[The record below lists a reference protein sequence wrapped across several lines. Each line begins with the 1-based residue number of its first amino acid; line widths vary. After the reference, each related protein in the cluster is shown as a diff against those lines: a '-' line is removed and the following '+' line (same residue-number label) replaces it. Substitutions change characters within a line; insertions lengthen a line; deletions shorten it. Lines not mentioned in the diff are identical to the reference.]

1 MQINILNGVF
11 TDQEADFR
19 ASLPINCVA
28 VPLKTDIS
36 NGYLRVADGIS
47 AVSTTG
53 MPTGASRGGINWKG
67 ELYRV
72 IGSKLVKIASDG
84 VVTTIGDVGFGSDQ
98 CSFDYSFDRLAVA
111 SGARLY
117 YYNGTSL
124 TQVTD
129 TDLGAVI
136 DLIWIDGYFMTT
148 DGENL
153 VVTELNDPT
162 AVDPLKYGSSEADP
176 DPVNGLLKVR
186 NEVYALNRYTI
197 EVFNNVGGENFPFSR
212 VEGAMIPKGC
222 VGTYAKC
229 PLDGTFAFLGSGR
242 NEPCS
247 VYLAEPANAV
257 KIATREVETVLKKYS
272 EGQLAGAILEY
283 REDKVNKLIYVRL
296 PEETLVYDL
305 AATSAIGVPI
315 WYYHSSAVSGTAP
328 LRAKD
333 YVYCYGEYQVADLQ
347 DNRLGRFD
355 STITTQY
362 GDVVGYQFDT
372 QIVYNGSKGVI
383 ANQIEIV
390 GLFGRAESGE
400 DPYIFV
406 SWTNDGET
414 WSDERRL
421 SIGRKGNRGIRP
433 QIRQSGRFGN
443 WRAYRIRA
451 ANSAV
456 ASYSRLEADLEP
468 LNYG

>member
-1 MQINILNGVF
+1 MQIQILSAVF
-11 TDQEADFR
+11 TDQEANFR
-19 ASLPINCVA
+19 SSLPINCVA

-36 NGYLRVADGIS
+36 NGYLRVADGIT
-47 AVSTTG
+47 AFPTTG
-53 MPTGASRGGINWKG
+53 MPAGTSRGGINWNG
-67 ELYRV
+67 SLYRV
-72 IGSKLVKIASDG
+72 IGTSLVRIDSSGA
-84 VVTTIGDVGFGSDQ
+84 VLTIGDVGSGDQ
-98 CSFDYSFDRLAVA
+98 CTLDYSFDRLAVS
-111 SGARLY
+111 SGQKLF
-117 YYNGTSL
+117 YYNGGSL

-129 TDLGAVI
+129 LDLGPVF
-136 DLIWIDGYFMTT
+136 DFIWIDGYFMTT
-148 DGENL
+148 DGQNL

-162 AVDPLKYGSSEADP
+162 QVDPLKYGSSEADP
-176 DPVNGLLKVR
+176 DPVIGLLKIR
-186 NEVYALNRYTI
+186 NEAYALNRYTI
-197 EVFNNVGGENFPFSR
+197 EVFNNVGGENFPFTR

-229 PLDGTFAFLGSGR
+229 SFDGTFAFIGSGR

-247 VYLAEPANAV
+247 IYIADAANPV
-257 KIATREVETVLKKYS
+257 KIATREIETIIQRYS
-272 EGQLAGAILEY
+272 EQQLSAAILEY
-283 REDKVNKLIYVRL
+283 REDRVNKMIYVRL
-296 PEETLVYDL
+296 PNETLVYDL
-305 AATSAIGVPI
+305 AATSAIGIPI
-315 WYYHSSAVSGTAP
+315 WYYHASAVAGVAP

-333 YVYCYGEYQVADLQ
+333 FVYCYGDYQVADTV

-355 STITTQY
+355 STVSTQY
-362 GDVVGYQFDT
+362 GEIVGYQFDT
-372 QIVYNGSKGVI
+372 QILYNASNGVI
-383 ANQIEIV
+383 ANEIEII
-390 GLFGRAESGE
+390 GLFGRAKLGE

-421 SIGRKGNRGIRP
+421 SIGKQGDRSIRP

-451 ANSAV
+451 ANSAL